1 MAGKDLFSFQAVILH
16 LLPLNSIPIPPELF
30 PGVPRRESEPKA
42 DEFLEATC
50 TLCPNCL
57 KPSTVQR
64 TSRAGWDT
72 IFAKKIFSKFAPF
85 TIDWVDWSSL
95 AHMGLATYMHSRA
108 MEGLG
113 NTPEE
118 RVAACLDG
126 YCEGQSSSHGSTIF
140 ANLMACCASAMMLF
154 QDDLGSSQ
162 ASMQAA
168 VVQRLDPSRSNG
180 TSPALGQD
188 GSQQDVA
195 NANLP
200 PNLTTQTGALHRGQA
215 LGRADRME
223 NKFTVMP
230 RALQLATLFSPLA
243 VLANT
248 LIARLNPRTSS
259 MMKAGLA
266 LSTLRHPDLHSL
278 EVAILT
284 FIVEVT
290 FNLQPSKGAWS
301 SLLQHMKTAA
311 SSTPSALQRRC
322 YDPNT
327 GDTFIIRDGP
337 YAITQPHITA
347 PPTHLQEREE
357 SVVPYLMDEAE
368 IPRIKRYNQ
377 GAHIDEEEEDDPTDF
392 PRPAKR
398 PRLDP
403 SPSVRHVVAEQE
415 KSRGDDEDMLVDQAK
430 LGTTLP
436 LPDEEEEEEQE
447 QEQEQQQ
454 DGQTPLDGDV
464 EEEQQEDMLVDQA
477 KLGTTLPL
485 PDEEEEE
492 EQEQEQQQGGQTPL
506 DGDVGEEQQEDMLG
520 DQAKPG
526 TNLPLPEEQEEQ
538 EQEEQEQSG
547 PNPLGG
553 GDVEEEQQEEDHRM
567 SISREE
573 EDEEQQQSGPNPLGG
588 GNDNRREDQQQQHRK
603 PLGGDDGDDDEVQQG
618 STPPRT
624 CDCDEEACVICGGI
638 FSDEEGDRDGN
649 RCNQE
654 GDGGGVTRTED
665 EEEPAVNQDQPR
677 TGEESDEEREG
688 SRQSKGNKGK
698 AKQSP
703 PPDKDEE
710 PRLDSPSPP
719 WQDPEPIEGIT
730 DLYMSID
737 DCVSDMETVMGT
749 RCIVRGRFRRSHV
762 DGWTTKR
769 WYNKVHV
776 EGWLKGLQGVE
787 VVPSCPDISTTAK
800 PKKNLCP
807 SPSLNLKVWMATG
820 LPVDLHPRS
829 YHESEETTLVRYITE
844 VMNSY
849 VDGIPRHISIKV
861 DLPSCVKPISF
872 ASWEAMSKAEQSDSL
887 CRFQVLVYD
896 CPYIRGGGFDEDTLG
911 RYVQLDRHTTMTG
924 ICHLQEITDHSL
936 DPEGPRQE
944 AIPKRRPRV
953 LNAIGTL
960 LHPSTPE
967 FETHNLCDAA
977 FEATQGSMGPGP
989 SPSKPSGKDWLLV
1002 SNAWS
1007 FHGPH
1012 VDEGGGGTIV
1022 DTIVGGKLWMVL
1034 TPKWPNENQGTAVL
1048 PQPADYWKVFG
1059 ETKFWEAV
1067 ADGDDSIKEL
1077 ENCQWEG
1084 VLLPPR
1090 SRLNRL
1096 MEGLSFMRSNTVHR
1110 VITVDHSIVKGGHFF
1125 NRGTLMETF
1134 FNNIV
1139 CLLGGKVLTNTEH
1152 PGMRVYIHRILI
1164 LHYEHYCLGR
1174 PHRQYKHHLLDPEK
1188 PEEMSQLQALLM
1200 LGVLEDVLNPR
1211 NYALGRQNAE
1221 RAAEGLDPIARTPA
1235 RAIYASY
1242 IKGISWTIVQW
1253 LTSCFSFSATA
1264 SVGGETRIRN
1274 VDRFKEQWWF
1284 NMVGMQLAVLQTWR
1298 TRLVKLGMFGSVHDE
1313 TKLEIAANTDTLV
1326 EELALVAEHHR
1337 DIWAVY
1343 QEYLQKPGD
1352 YISPLVPFSW
1362 SRMAWT
1368 TTRVKTYFE
1377 EREGWQ
1383 IVRLGINS
1391 NDMPILQDA
1400 GQGPFVLP
1408 PYSDD

>member
-1 MAGKDLFSFQAVILH
+1 MAYWQTVSPTPLWRVPPPGLILVRR
-16 LLPLNSIPIPPELF
+16 NSTTRDNL
-30 PGVPRRESEPKA
+30 GVAGSQGRTWTYEG
-42 DEFLEATC
+42 TV
-50 TLCPNCL
+50 L

-230 RALQLATLFSPLA
+230 QALQLATLFSPLA

-266 LSTLRHPDLHSL
+266 LSTLCHPDLHSL

-311 SSTPSALQRRC
+311 SSTPSALQCRC

-368 IPRIKRYNQ
+368 IPRIKCYNQ

-506 DGDVGEEQQEDMLG
+506 DGDVEEEQQEDMLV

-526 TNLPLPEEQEEQ
+526 TNLPLPEEEE

-553 GDVEEEQQEEDHRM
+553 GDVEEEQREEETQKDHRM
-567 SISREE
+567 SIPREE
-573 EDEEQQQSGPNPLGG
+573 EDEEQQQTAATSQAT
-588 GNDNRREDQQQQHRK
+588 R
-603 PLGGDDGDDDEVQQG
+603 GDDGDNDEVQQQQRG

-703 PPDKDEE
+703 PPDEDEE

-737 DCVSDMETVMGT
+737 DCVSDTETVMGT
-749 RCIVRGRFRRSHV
+749 RRIVRGRFPPVARGWV
-762 DGWTTKR
+762 DHKALVQQTPPQNQEKSTPLAFT
-769 WYNKVHV
+769 
-776 EGWLKGLQGVE
+776 ESQGLDGDW
-787 VVPSCPDISTTAK
+787 PPCGFA
-800 PKKNLCP
+800 
-807 SPSLNLKVWMATG
+807 
-820 LPVDLHPRS
+820 PRS

-911 RYVQLDRHTTMTG
+911 RYVQLDRHTTMT
-924 ICHLQEITDHSL
+924 DHSL
-936 DPEGPRQE
+936 DPEGPWQVSADMYAVLQE
-944 AIPKRRPRV
+944 AIPKHRPRV

-989 SPSKPSGKDWLLV
+989 SPSKPSGKDWLLI

-1012 VDEGGGGTIV
+1012 VDEGGGG
-1022 DTIVGGKLWMVL
+1022 DHSRHDRQREALD
-1034 TPKWPNENQGTAVL
+1034 
-1048 PQPADYWKVFG
+1048 DYWKVFG

-1090 SRLNRL
+1090 SRL
-1096 MEGLSFMRSNTVHR
+1096 FMRSNTVHR

-1139 CLLGGKVLTNTEH
+1139 CLLGGKVLMNTEH

-1221 RAAEGLDPIARTPA
+1221 RAAEGLDPIA
-1235 RAIYASY
+1235 
-1242 IKGISWTIVQW
+1242 ISVVQQPSM
-1253 LTSCFSFSATA
+1253 LF
-1264 SVGGETRIRN
+1264 I
-1274 VDRFKEQWWF
+1274 
-1284 NMVGMQLAVLQTWR
+1284 
-1298 TRLVKLGMFGSVHDE
+1298 DE
-1313 TKLEIAANTDTLV
+1313 
-1326 EELALVAEHHR
+1326 
-1337 DIWAVY
+1337 Y
-1343 QEYLQKPGD
+1343 C
-1352 YISPLVPFSW
+1352 
-1362 SRMAWT
+1362 
-1368 TTRVKTYFE
+1368 
-1377 EREGWQ
+1377 
-1383 IVRLGINS
+1383 
-1391 NDMPILQDA
+1391 DMI
-1400 GQGPFVLP
+1400 FT
-1408 PYSDD
+1408 

>member
-1 MAGKDLFSFQAVILH
+1 MAYWQTVSPTPLWRYHLQVLSLYGETPPPETTWASLVPEDAPGHMKHACAYLDDTEKKLASGVMAGKDLFSFQAVILH
-16 LLPLNSIPIPPELF
+16 LLPLNGIPIPPELF

-42 DEFLEATC
+42 DEFLEATALFVRYRLLDAY
-50 TLCPNCL
+50 LCSRNCL

-223 NKFTVMP
+223 NNRASKHIDSKAEPANKF
-230 RALQLATLFSPLA
+230 
-243 VLANT
+243 
-248 LIARLNPRTSS
+248 
-259 MMKAGLA
+259 
-266 LSTLRHPDLHSL
+266 HD

-447 QEQEQQQ
+447 QEQEQQ

-464 EEEQQEDMLVDQA
+464 EEEQQEDML
-477 KLGTTLPL
+477 GIRRS
-485 PDEEEEE
+485 
-492 EQEQEQQQGGQTPL
+492 QEQTYHYLRSRGAGAGGA
-506 DGDVGEEQQEDMLG
+506 GAEWS
-520 DQAKPG
+520 KPTWRWG
-526 TNLPLPEEQEEQ
+526 R
-538 EQEEQEQSG
+538 
-547 PNPLGG
+547 GG
-553 GDVEEEQQEEDHRM
+553 GAARRGPSNVHTTRGRGRGAAAE
-567 SISREE
+567 
-573 EDEEQQQSGPNPLGG
+573 GPNPLGG
-588 GNDNRREDQQQQHRK
+588 GNDNRREDQQQHRK
-603 PLGGDDGDDDEVQQG
+603 PLGGDDGDDDEVQRG

-677 TGEESDEEREG
+677 TGEESDEE
-688 SRQSKGNKGK
+688 
-698 AKQSP
+698 
-703 PPDKDEE
+703 
-710 PRLDSPSPP
+710 
-719 WQDPEPIEGIT
+719 
-730 DLYMSID
+730 
-737 DCVSDMETVMGT
+737 
-749 RCIVRGRFRRSHV
+749 
-762 DGWTTKR
+762 
-769 WYNKVHV
+769 
-776 EGWLKGLQGVE
+776 
-787 VVPSCPDISTTAK
+787 
-800 PKKNLCP
+800 
-807 SPSLNLKVWMATG
+807 
-820 LPVDLHPRS
+820 
-829 YHESEETTLVRYITE
+829 
-844 VMNSY
+844 
-849 VDGIPRHISIKV
+849 
-861 DLPSCVKPISF
+861 
-872 ASWEAMSKAEQSDSL
+872 
-887 CRFQVLVYD
+887 
-896 CPYIRGGGFDEDTLG
+896 
-911 RYVQLDRHTTMTG
+911 
-924 ICHLQEITDHSL
+924 
-936 DPEGPRQE
+936 
-944 AIPKRRPRV
+944 
-953 LNAIGTL
+953 
-960 LHPSTPE
+960 
-967 FETHNLCDAA
+967 
-977 FEATQGSMGPGP
+977 
-989 SPSKPSGKDWLLV
+989 
-1002 SNAWS
+1002 
-1007 FHGPH
+1007 
-1012 VDEGGGGTIV
+1012 
-1022 DTIVGGKLWMVL
+1022 
-1034 TPKWPNENQGTAVL
+1034 
-1048 PQPADYWKVFG
+1048 
-1059 ETKFWEAV
+1059 
-1067 ADGDDSIKEL
+1067 
-1077 ENCQWEG
+1077 
-1084 VLLPPR
+1084 
-1090 SRLNRL
+1090 
-1096 MEGLSFMRSNTVHR
+1096 
-1110 VITVDHSIVKGGHFF
+1110 
-1125 NRGTLMETF
+1125 
-1134 FNNIV
+1134 
-1139 CLLGGKVLTNTEH
+1139 
-1152 PGMRVYIHRILI
+1152 
-1164 LHYEHYCLGR
+1164 
-1174 PHRQYKHHLLDPEK
+1174 
-1188 PEEMSQLQALLM
+1188 
-1200 LGVLEDVLNPR
+1200 
-1211 NYALGRQNAE
+1211 GRQ
-1221 RAAEGLDPIARTPA
+1221 
-1235 RAIYASY
+1235 
-1242 IKGISWTIVQW
+1242 
-1253 LTSCFSFSATA
+1253 
-1264 SVGGETRIRN
+1264 
-1274 VDRFKEQWWF
+1274 
-1284 NMVGMQLAVLQTWR
+1284 QT
-1298 TRLVKLGMFGSVHDE
+1298 E
-1313 TKLEIAANTDTLV
+1313 
-1326 EELALVAEHHR
+1326 
-1337 DIWAVY
+1337 
-1343 QEYLQKPGD
+1343 
-1352 YISPLVPFSW
+1352 
-1362 SRMAWT
+1362 
-1368 TTRVKTYFE
+1368 
-1377 EREGWQ
+1377 
-1383 IVRLGINS
+1383 
-1391 NDMPILQDA
+1391 
-1400 GQGPFVLP
+1400 
-1408 PYSDD
+1408 

>member
-1 MAGKDLFSFQAVILH
+1 MAYWQTVSPTPLWRYHLQVLSLYGETPPPETTWASLVPEDAPGHMKHACAYLDDTEKKLASGVMAGKDLFSFQAVILH
-16 LLPLNSIPIPPELF
+16 LLPLNGIPIPPELF

-42 DEFLEATC
+42 DEFLEATA
-50 TLCPNCL
+50 L
-57 KPSTVQR
+57 
-64 TSRAGWDT
+64 
-72 IFAKKIFSKFAPF
+72 FIFSKFAPF

-368 IPRIKRYNQ
+368 IPRIKCYNQ
-377 GAHIDEEEEDDPTDF
+377 DQPNDLDSTPHLQFDTLS
-392 PRPAKR
+392 RSKR
-398 PRLDP
+398 
-403 SPSVRHVVAEQE
+403 

-464 EEEQQEDMLVDQA
+464 EEEQQEDML
-477 KLGTTLPL
+477 
-485 PDEEEEE
+485 
-492 EQEQEQQQGGQTPL
+492 
-506 DGDVGEEQQEDMLG
+506 G

-567 SISREE
+567 SIPREE

-603 PLGGDDGDDDEVQQG
+603 PLGGDDGDDDEVQRG

-703 PPDKDEE
+703 PPDEDEE

-737 DCVSDMETVMGT
+737 DCVSDTETVMGT
-749 RCIVRGRFRRSHV
+749 RRIVRGRFHQSHV

-820 LPVDLHPRS
+820 LPVDLHPWS

-911 RYVQLDRHTTMTG
+911 RYVQLDRHTTMT
-924 ICHLQEITDHSL
+924 DHSL
-936 DPEGPRQE
+936 DPEGPRQVSADMYAVLQE

-1090 SRLNRL
+1090 SRL
-1096 MEGLSFMRSNTVHR
+1096 FMRSNTVHR

-1235 RAIYASY
+1235 RAIYASFD
-1242 IKGISWTIVQW
+1242 S
-1253 LTSCFSFSATA
+1253 
-1264 SVGGETRIRN
+1264 
-1274 VDRFKEQWWF
+1274 
-1284 NMVGMQLAVLQTWR
+1284 
-1298 TRLVKLGMFGSVHDE
+1298 RLSRLSDS
-1313 TKLEIAANTDTLV
+1313 D
-1326 EELALVAEHHR
+1326 
-1337 DIWAVY
+1337 
-1343 QEYLQKPGD
+1343 YL
-1352 YISPLVPFSW
+1352 
-1362 SRMAWT
+1362 
-1368 TTRVKTYFE
+1368 
-1377 EREGWQ
+1377 
-1383 IVRLGINS
+1383 RLGLS
-1391 NDMPILQDA
+1391 
-1400 GQGPFVLP
+1400 
-1408 PYSDD
+1408 